1 MPAPEIVVS
10 AVVFR
15 DPDGRVLTVR
25 KSGTAKFMFP
35 GGKLEPGESAIDAAV
50 REVAEELDIQV
61 RAADLRLLGTFTSE
75 AANEPGHTV
84 AATVFEHPHV
94 PVDEPAAEI
103 AELRWDDL
111 SAGVTD
117 DLAPLL
123 AHRVFPVLRKC
134 ADRAPTAE

>member
-15 DPDGRVLTVR
+15 DHEGRVLTVR

-50 REVAEELDIQV
+50 REVEEELDIRV
-61 RAADLRLLGTFTSE
+61 RAADLQLVGTFTSD
-75 AANEPGHTV
+75 AANEPDHTV

-94 PVDEPAAEI
+94 PVDEPAGEI
-103 AELRWDDL
+103 AELRWEDL
-111 SAGVTD
+111 SADAPD

-123 AHRVFPVLRKC
+123 ADCVFPALRNG
-134 ADRAPTAE
+134 ADRSPTAK

>member
-15 DPDGRVLTVR
+15 DPGGKVLTVR
-25 KSGTAKFMFP
+25 KAGTAKFMFP

-50 REVAEELDIQV
+50 REVGEELDIRV
-61 RAADLRLLGTFTSE
+61 RAADLRPVGTFTSA
-75 AANEPGHTV
+75 AANEPGHSVT
-84 AATVFEHPHV
+84 ATVFEHPYV
-94 PVDEPAAEI
+94 PVDAPAAEI

-111 SAGVTD
+111 SADAPD

-123 AHRVFPVLRKC
+123 ADRVFPELRETGGSD
-134 ADRAPTAE
+134 A